1 MTNLIDKKTINNFF
15 SYLVI
20 FLPIALITGPFL
32 TNLIVSLTSIYM
44 LILLFFSND
53 IKKYLLNKINLILL
67 FFWFYI
73 VLRSVF
79 ASNPY
84 LSLESS
90 LFYGRFIFFSIGIA
104 YIIEKNPNFVKFF
117 GYSLWLCL
125 FLATLDG
132 FIQYFTGFNSLGW
145 EQIDPERVSGFFREE
160 LILGSYLS
168 RLLPLAFFFI
178 YFINDKNR
186 KGLFLLIG
194 LIMLVLIDVLIFITG
209 ERIAFFYLTMSTVM
223 IIILVPNFR
232 IMRILT
238 FIISAI
244 IIFFIATNNNVV
256 KNRMIDFTIEQ
267 IGLDEKNESGLRA
280 FSNNHQ
286 QHYVSALKMFK
297 DEPFFGKGPKMFRE
311 LCAHPDYYTVLA
323 CSSHPHHNYVQLL
336 AETGLVGFVPILFI
350 LILTSFL
357 LLKQF
362 YSTYISRSQFL
373 NGKNTILLI
382 TIFITLWP
390 FVPSG
395 NVFNGWLNSIYY
407 LPFGF
412 LLFYYNESLKKD

>member
-1 MTNLIDKKTINNFF
+1 
-15 SYLVI
+15 
-20 FLPIALITGPFL
+20 
-32 TNLIVSLTSIYM
+32 
-44 LILLFFSND
+44 
-53 IKKYLLNKINLILL
+53 
-67 FFWFYI
+67 
-73 VLRSVF
+73 
-79 ASNPY
+79 
-84 LSLESS
+84 
-90 LFYGRFIFFSIGIA
+90 
-104 YIIEKNPNFVKFF
+104 
-117 GYSLWLCL
+117 
-125 FLATLDG
+125 
-132 FIQYFTGFNSLGW
+132 
-145 EQIDPERVSGFFREE
+145 
-160 LILGSYLS
+160 
-168 RLLPLAFFFI
+168 
-178 YFINDKNR
+178 
-186 KGLFLLIG
+186 
-194 LIMLVLIDVLIFITG
+194 
-209 ERIAFFYLTMSTVM
+209 
-223 IIILVPNFR
+223 
-232 IMRILT
+232 
-238 FIISAI
+238 
-244 IIFFIATNNNVV
+244 
-256 KNRMIDFTIEQ
+256 Q